1 MKNILGVLILFISNI
16 FWAQNTFDIS
26 SETIDVDT
34 NFSLAVGLDNS
45 SAVTAFQFDID
56 YNGDAIELSTGH
68 SLTSRADNHSLTASS
83 VDDSTIRVIV
93 YSASNALIDVGTGT
107 VLNLNFTS
115 QNLPGTYNLTISD
128 IVLSDASGA
137 QLTSDATSGSV
148 TVVGPMYNL
157 NTTSVEFG
165 DVPMGNSPTQN
176 VSISNNGNSDLVV
189 SSYSLNSPFSI
200 SNTFP
205 VTISSGSST
214 SFTINIDSSTKQDVT
229 KTLTFTTSDTDP
241 LRAVQSSSIHANV
254 FAVNEIHVGSG
265 QGEANTEITIP
276 VSINNMEPFSGF
288 QFDITL
294 PNDVS
299 YVENSLEFTSR
310 ASDHSIAANVINGNV
325 LRFVAYSGTNAEF
338 SGDQGEVFS
347 FKLIP
352 NVSSGIYALNI
363 SNSIISNVSLGDIV
377 SDVYNGSFT
386 INAPSLSTN
395 VQTID
400 YGRIPITEVQTTQ
413 INLQNSG
420 SATLIIDE
428 VIKNDNIFTMPLDL
442 PLTIDIGQSESTTL
456 TFTPNVIGLYDEDI
470 SIRHNGPA
478 DQNIINVLADVFS
491 PNYLRIVDKL
501 VQRELT
507 SQISLNLVNND
518 IIRAIQFDINFPSG
532 FDLDLDNIIST
543 SVLDDFT
550 VSTSSIGN
558 NNYRFVIYTVSNS
571 NINSSDQTILN
582 LPVYVQSSVA
592 FGDYEF
598 EISDVVLSS
607 ESNQNIASEAL
618 LVGTIT
624 VAEDLTAPVIT
635 LTGDNPM
642 TIEVGSTFVD
652 PGASATDDFDGN
664 VTVTTSGTVDSNTVG
679 TYTLTY
685 TATDSS
691 GNTATTTRTVNVVDT
706 TAPTVICENISIELS
721 SSGSVSISADDIDN
735 GSSDYS
741 GISDLSISTSSFDC
755 SNLGDNDV
763 VLTVTDIYGNSAQCT
778 AVITVTDAM
787 DPIVICNDITIT
799 LENMLAEIVIDD
811 IDNGSSDNCGISNME
826 ISQTQF
832 TDEHIGDNVVT
843 LTVTDN
849 NGNTSTCDALV
860 TVDAGLGID
869 DNILANISLY
879 PNPSSDLVFIKG
891 ANTEL
896 EAVVFDLLGKQ
907 VMREFITDKL
917 DISCLEKG
925 TYIINLTDGINTSS
939 HKIIKN

>member
-1 MKNILGVLILFISNI
+1 MKPLLSLLLLLISNT

-137 QLTSDATSGSV
+137 QITSDATSGSV
-148 TVVGPMYNL
+148 TVVGPIYNL

-176 VSISNNGNSDLVV
+176 VSISNNGNSDLVI
-189 SSYSLNSPFSI
+189 SSYSLDSPFSI

-214 SFTINIDSSTKQDVT
+214 SFTINIDTSTKQDVT

-338 SGDQGEVFS
+338 SGDEGEVFS

-352 NVSSGIYALNI
+352 DVSSGTYALNI
-363 SNSIISNVSLGDIV
+363 SNSIISNVGLGDII
-377 SDVYNGSFT
+377 SDAYNGSFT

-428 VIKNDNIFTMPLDL
+428 VIKNTDIFTMPLDL
-442 PLTIDIGQSESTTL
+442 PLSIDIGQSESTTL
-456 TFTPNVIGLYDEDI
+456 TFTPNVNGLYDEDI

-518 IIRAIQFDINFPSG
+518 IIRAIQFDMNFPSG

-635 LTGDNPM
+635 LIGDNPI
-642 TIEVGSTFVD
+642 TIEVGGSFTD

-664 VTVTTSGTVDSNTVG
+664 VTVTTSGSVDSNTVG

-849 NGNTSTCDALV
+849 NGNTSTCDAIV
-860 TVDAGLGID
+860 TVDAGMGID

-917 DISCLEKG
+917 DISCLEQG

>member
-1 MKNILGVLILFISNI
+1 MKKILGILILLISNT
-16 FWAQNTFDIS
+16 FWAQNTFDLS

-83 VDDSTIRVIV
+83 VDDNTIRVIV
-93 YSASNALIDVGTGT
+93 YSASNALIDIGTGT

-148 TVVGPMYNL
+148 TVVGPIYNL

-176 VSISNNGNSDLVV
+176 VSISNNGNSDLVI
-189 SSYSLNSPFSI
+189 SSYSLDSPFSI

-214 SFTINIDSSTKQDVT
+214 SFTINIDTSTKQDVT

-288 QFDITL
+288 QFDISL

-310 ASDHSIAANVINGNV
+310 ASDHSIAANVIGTNT

-338 SGDQGEVFS
+338 SGDEGEVFS

-352 NVSSGIYALNI
+352 DVSSGTYYLNI
-363 SNSIISNVSLGDIV
+363 SNSIISNVTLGDII
-377 SDVYNGSFT
+377 SDAYNGSFT

-420 SATLIIDE
+420 SANLIIDE
-428 VIKNDNIFTMPLDL
+428 VIMNTDVFSMPLDL
-442 PLTIDIGQSESTTL
+442 PLSIDIGQSESTTL

-501 VQRELT
+501 VQR
-507 SQISLNLVNND
+507 D
-518 IIRAIQFDINFPSG
+518 R
-532 FDLDLDNIIST
+532 
-543 SVLDDFT
+543 
-550 VSTSSIGN
+550 
-558 NNYRFVIYTVSNS
+558 
-571 NINSSDQTILN
+571 
-582 LPVYVQSSVA
+582 
-592 FGDYEF
+592 
-598 EISDVVLSS
+598 
-607 ESNQNIASEAL
+607 
-618 LVGTIT
+618 
-624 VAEDLTAPVIT
+624 
-635 LTGDNPM
+635 
-642 TIEVGSTFVD
+642 
-652 PGASATDDFDGN
+652 
-664 VTVTTSGTVDSNTVG
+664 
-679 TYTLTY
+679 
-685 TATDSS
+685 
-691 GNTATTTRTVNVVDT
+691 
-706 TAPTVICENISIELS
+706 
-721 SSGSVSISADDIDN
+721 
-735 GSSDYS
+735 
-741 GISDLSISTSSFDC
+741 
-755 SNLGDNDV
+755 
-763 VLTVTDIYGNSAQCT
+763 
-778 AVITVTDAM
+778 
-787 DPIVICNDITIT
+787 
-799 LENMLAEIVIDD
+799 
-811 IDNGSSDNCGISNME
+811 
-826 ISQTQF
+826 
-832 TDEHIGDNVVT
+832 
-843 LTVTDN
+843 
-849 NGNTSTCDALV
+849 
-860 TVDAGLGID
+860 
-869 DNILANISLY
+869 
-879 PNPSSDLVFIKG
+879 
-891 ANTEL
+891 
-896 EAVVFDLLGKQ
+896 
-907 VMREFITDKL
+907 
-917 DISCLEKG
+917 
-925 TYIINLTDGINTSS
+925 
-939 HKIIKN
+939 